1 MARRKTNIQFV
12 KHIMEYSNH
21 GALMQ
26 VFIMQALEQ
35 YSKSVAA
42 STPEKLD
49 TPMVSG
55 QAWHG
60 CAIEL
65 QRALDEHFERPPRQT
80 LAEMEAENTDGFRNP
95 H

>member
-1 MARRKTNIQFV
+1 MAKRKTNVQFV
-12 KHIMEYSNH
+12 KHIMEFSNH

-26 VFIMQALEQ
+26 AFIMQALEQ
-35 YSKSVAA
+35 YAKSVA
-42 STPEKLD
+42 SKKPEQLD

-60 CAIEL
+60 CATEL
-65 QRALDEHFERPPRQT
+65 LAGLNEHFERPKPKT

-95 H
+95 